1 MEDDENNLLRR
12 LWLWFLDFI
21 ETIVIALAIFVVV
34 YRFLFQPHQVKG
46 SSMYDNFHDGEYLL
60 TDKVTYRFRSPER
73 GDVIVFKAPQNEDY
87 DYIKRVIALPG
98 DTVKINS
105 GQVFVNNA
113 LVDESGFLDERVTTH
128 AGLYTKEGQSVTVPA
143 AEYFVMGDNRNNSSD
158 SREWGPVPQANL
170 VGRAWLR
177 YWPINELGVVDKY
190 PKD

>member
-1 MEDDENNLLRR
+1 MDDENNLLRR

-87 DYIKRVIALPG
+87 DYIKRIIALPG
-98 DTVKINS
+98 DTVKISS

-113 LVDESGFLDERVTTH
+113 LVDESGFLDKRITTH
-128 AGLYTKEGQSVTVPA
+128 SGLYAKEGQTVTVPA
-143 AEYFVMGDNRNNSSD
+143 AEYFVMGDNRSNSSD
-158 SREWGPVPQANL
+158 SREWGPVPQANV